1 MIDKNSDFRNNT
13 PHFIIIDDDAFNNF
27 LCTALLHHLNP
38 AITVSTFKDSDEAY
52 KHLEQFSNSTSLS
65 NVVILLDINLPRFEA
80 WEFIEKFK
88 KMSDAIH
95 ELTTLY
101 IFTSAIDGRD
111 KRKVA
116 SNPLIKGFIQKPMDK
131 EVLEQIVASKTLH
144 NAL

>member
-1 MIDKNSDFRNNT
+1 MNHKNSENRNNP

-38 AITVSTFKDSDEAY
+38 AIAVSTFKDSDEAY
-52 KHLEQFSNSTSLS
+52 RHLEQFSNSTSVSKL
-65 NVVILLDINLPRFEA
+65 VILLDINLPRFEA

-88 KMSDAIH
+88 KMSDTIH

-101 IFTSAIDGRD
+101 IFASSIDGRD
-111 KRKVA
+111 KTKVA

-131 EVLEQIVASKTLH
+131 ELLEQIVASKTLH
-144 NAL
+144 SA